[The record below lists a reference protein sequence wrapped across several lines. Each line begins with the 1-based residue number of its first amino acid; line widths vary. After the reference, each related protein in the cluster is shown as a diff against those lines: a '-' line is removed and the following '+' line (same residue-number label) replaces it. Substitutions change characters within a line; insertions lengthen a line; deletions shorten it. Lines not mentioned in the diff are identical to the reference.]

1 MKPLAWV
8 KGGAASGTQA
18 SQLQIACC
26 NHPTSEVLKLSQLP
40 RSAPAGRWHR
50 LWDLLKTTPGGDK
63 NSHQSFG
70 LVHFFVFMRWFTKYR
85 FTSNDKI
92 QWSNCS
98 LPMIAR
104 IWREVQ
110 DFSEHIL
117 FFLKLLLL
125 VFVRAVIQQGYCFDP
140 FKTVLTILYR
150 SVSLSPCISRFLCL
164 SRLQYLIV

>member
-1 MKPLAWV
+1 MKRLAWV

-26 NHPTSEVLKLSQLP
+26 SYPTSEVLKLSHLP
-40 RSAPAGRWHR
+40 CNVPPGRWHPPQY
-50 LWDLLKTTPGGDK
+50 LHKATLGGDK

-98 LPMIAR
+98 QIAR
-104 IWREVQ
+104 IWREVW
-110 DFSEHIL
+110 DCSEHIL
-117 FFLKLLLL
+117 FLLNTCYWPLSGLWSSKAFSLTHSKQFLQSYL
-125 VFVRAVIQQGYCFDP
+125 C
-140 FKTVLTILYR
+140 
-150 SVSLSPCISRFLCL
+150 VSLSPCISAFLCL